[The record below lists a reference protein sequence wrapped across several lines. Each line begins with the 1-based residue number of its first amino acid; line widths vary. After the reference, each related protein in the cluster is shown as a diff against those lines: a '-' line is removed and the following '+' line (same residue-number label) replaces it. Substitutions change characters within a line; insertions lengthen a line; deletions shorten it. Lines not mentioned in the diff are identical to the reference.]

1 MVFTFSVVV
10 VRGSER
16 GKVPGPWLR
25 LRRDTGSDGDQESS
39 EGQMSDFTN
48 LETKGKFC
56 YCPLSILCALF
67 NVWRGRQDKD
77 TKNDHPWTELWE
89 PPWYGN
95 QSCTLHINTKK
106 WDDVFVAKIREWLFG
121 LLCFKL
127 SEVIPVYHC
136 SRTLAANLIK
146 SESGCVK

>member
-48 LETKGKFC
+48 LETKGSFC
-56 YCPLSILCALF
+56 
-67 NVWRGRQDKD
+67 
-77 TKNDHPWTELWE
+77 
-89 PPWYGN
+89 
-95 QSCTLHINTKK
+95 
-106 WDDVFVAKIREWLFG
+106 
-121 LLCFKL
+121 
-127 SEVIPVYHC
+127 
-136 SRTLAANLIK
+136 
-146 SESGCVK
+146 

>member
-48 LETKGKFC
+48 LETKKV
-56 YCPLSILCALF
+56 YAAKIILKSTL
-67 NVWRGRQDKD
+67 
-77 TKNDHPWTELWE
+77 TKN
-89 PPWYGN
+89 
-95 QSCTLHINTKK
+95 
-106 WDDVFVAKIREWLFG
+106 R
-121 LLCFKL
+121 
-127 SEVIPVYHC
+127 
-136 SRTLAANLIK
+136 SR
-146 SESGCVK
+146 

>member
-48 LETKGKFC
+48 LETKGKFLFVSVHSPSFVLC
-56 YCPLSILCALF
+56 LMFDERGKIKIRKMIILGLD
-67 NVWRGRQDKD
+67 RIMG
-77 TKNDHPWTELWE
+77 TSMIWE
-89 PPWYGN
+89 PE
-95 QSCTLHINTKK
+95 LHINTKK
-106 WDDVFVAKIREWLFG
+106 
-121 LLCFKL
+121 
-127 SEVIPVYHC
+127 
-136 SRTLAANLIK
+136 
-146 SESGCVK
+146 

>member
-56 YCPLSILCALF
+56 KCPLSILCALF
-67 NVWRGRQDKD
+67 NV
-77 TKNDHPWTELWE
+77 
-89 PPWYGN
+89 
-95 QSCTLHINTKK
+95 
-106 WDDVFVAKIREWLFG
+106 
-121 LLCFKL
+121 
-127 SEVIPVYHC
+127 
-136 SRTLAANLIK
+136 
-146 SESGCVK
+146 